1 MIPVILPTQLL
12 CLGVLFQL
20 GIGDNAVFAYTEIR
34 AYTSRMY
41 RVCNTFSSDT
51 YASTSRAR
59 FRDYT
64 ISIIRIPRLI
74 SRALHPFPS
83 WIRLIRTRSFYPYEP
98 WQPNLIFEST
108 SRSRMFLISR
118 FTRIYTCFRFFSSL
132 YIYLIV
138 FYRYIYLSRISN

>member
-118 FTRIYTCFRFFSSL
+118 FTRIYTCFFFFFIHISYCLLSL
-132 YIYLIV
+132 YIFV
-138 FYRYIYLSRISN
+138 KNF